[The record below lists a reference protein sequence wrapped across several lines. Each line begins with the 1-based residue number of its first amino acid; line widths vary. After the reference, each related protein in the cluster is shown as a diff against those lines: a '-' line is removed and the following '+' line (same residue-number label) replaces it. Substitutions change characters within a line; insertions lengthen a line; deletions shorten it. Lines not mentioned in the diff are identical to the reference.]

1 MKISHRPEPVTSAG
15 LILAVMALILVP
27 AHSLVAQSAGPQKP
41 TSEVQQ
47 LLDRLQQLEQTVEG
61 LKAQLKAIEEAK
73 KTSTGEATGEKVA
86 ASTSTG
92 SFR

>member
-15 LILAVMALILVP
+15 LILAVMALISVP

-47 LLDRLQQLEQTVEG
+47 LLDRLQ
-61 LKAQLKAIEEAK
+61 
-73 KTSTGEATGEKVA
+73 ATRADG
-86 ASTSTG
+86 
-92 SFR
+92 